1 MFHTIVFF
9 CYAGLVA
16 ILSLRPLGDSGI
28 QHFDKL
34 MHLLVYYIF
43 AVFGYRMLE
52 SKRHYCLL
60 CLGIIA
66 HEQMDPQLGR
76 TVLLHPGQT
85 VFEPAVRDLGFVL
98 PLFNLEP
105 GLFQYAPHLIRGDQ

>member
-43 AVFGYRMLE
+43 AVFGYRMLS
-52 SKRHYCLL
+52 SKRHYWLL

-66 HEQMDPQLGR
+66 YGGVLELAQSQFPGRVTSGYDMVANTLGVVIGALVVKR
-76 TVLLHPGQT
+76 GYLR
-85 VFEPAVRDLGFVL
+85 ASRD
-98 PLFNLEP
+98 
-105 GLFQYAPHLIRGDQ
+105 

>member
-1 MFHTIVFF
+1 MHTIVFF

-28 QHFDKL
+28 QQFDKL

-43 AVFGYRMLE
+43 AVFGYRMLS
-52 SKRHYCLL
+52 SKRYYWLL

-66 HEQMDPQLGR
+66 YGGVLEVAQSQFPGRLMSAYDMVANTLGVVIGAFVVTRGFLRTPQ
-76 TVLLHPGQT
+76 
-85 VFEPAVRDLGFVL
+85 D
-98 PLFNLEP
+98 
-105 GLFQYAPHLIRGDQ
+105 